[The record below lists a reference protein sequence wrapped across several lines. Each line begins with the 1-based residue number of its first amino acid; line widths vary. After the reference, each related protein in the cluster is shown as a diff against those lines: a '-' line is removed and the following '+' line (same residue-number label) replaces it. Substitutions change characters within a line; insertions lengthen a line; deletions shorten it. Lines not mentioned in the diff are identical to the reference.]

1 MRNNNKKI
9 MLLIVVTFLISMLYL
24 FVGIDFEIFE
34 YQFSNRLRK
43 FILIILVGAAIATS
57 VVIFQAITNNR
68 LLTPSIMGLDAVY
81 LFIKVLPVFLF
92 GIQSVWVTNVY
103 LNFILT
109 LITMVLFALI
119 LFQGIFKIGH
129 FSIYFIL
136 LIGVLLGTFFRSITG
151 FIQLIMDPES
161 FLAIQSSMF
170 ANFNAS
176 NSNLVSFSAVL
187 LVILLVITIFLLPY
201 LDVLLLGRAEAI
213 NLGISYEKL
222 TRILLVIVSVLVS
235 VSTALVGPIT
245 FLGLLTVNLAHELMK
260 TYEHKYILIATICLS
275 WISLFSAQW
284 VVEKGKLTSL
294 IGPNGAGKS
303 TLLSAIC
310 RLIRFDE
317 GEVKIDGQLMSDYK
331 NNDLSKKISI
341 LKQTN
346 HTEMNITVEQLV
358 NFGRFPYS
366 KGRLTKEDHEIVN
379 DALDLLQLQDIRKRN
394 IKSLSGGQRQRAY
407 IAMTI
412 AQDTEYIL
420 LDEPLNNLDM
430 KHAVQI
436 MQTLKMLAHKMNKA
450 IVIVLHDINF
460 ASCYSDQ
467 IVALKN
473 GQLVKSDLK
482 DNVIQSSVLSDL
494 YDMDIQIEHIKN
506 QRICLYFKD

>member
-1 MRNNNKKI
+1 MIQVGNLTKTIHNQTI
-9 MLLIVVTFLISMLYL
+9 LEDISIVI
-24 FVGIDFEIFE
+24 
-34 YQFSNRLRK
+34 
-43 FILIILVGAAIATS
+43 
-57 VVIFQAITNNR
+57 
-68 LLTPSIMGLDAVY
+68 
-81 LFIKVLPVFLF
+81 
-92 GIQSVWVTNVY
+92 
-103 LNFILT
+103 
-109 LITMVLFALI
+109 
-119 LFQGIFKIGH
+119 
-129 FSIYFIL
+129 
-136 LIGVLLGTFFRSITG
+136 
-151 FIQLIMDPES
+151 
-161 FLAIQSSMF
+161 
-170 ANFNAS
+170 
-176 NSNLVSFSAVL
+176 
-187 LVILLVITIFLLPY
+187 
-201 LDVLLLGRAEAI
+201 
-213 NLGISYEKL
+213 
-222 TRILLVIVSVLVS
+222 
-235 VSTALVGPIT
+235 
-245 FLGLLTVNLAHELMK
+245 
-260 TYEHKYILIATICLS
+260 
-275 WISLFSAQW
+275 
-284 VVEKGKLTSL
+284 EKGKLTSL

-379 DALDLLQLQDIRKRN
+379 DALDLLQLQDIRHRN
-394 IKSLSGGQRQRAY
+394 IKSLSGGQRQR
-407 IAMTI
+407 AMTI

-436 MQTLKMLAHKMNKA
+436 MQTLQMLAHKMNKA

-473 GQLVKSDLK
+473 GRLVKSDLK
-482 DNVIQSSVLSDL
+482 DNVIQSNVLSDL
-494 YDMDIQIEHIKN
+494 YDMDIQIEHIRN